1 MVSIDW
7 FWTCAGEC
15 FGYREDNAL
24 FTYDGRQVGRFAEG
38 DEIYGRD
45 GRYLGE
51 ICRTGRLITN
61 TSKKNWTR
69 AGFSPTQGR
78 RFSKNNNVSP
88 KEIRL
93 GYEDFPGPKQFS

>member
-45 GRYLGE
+45 GRYLV
-51 ICRTGRLITN
+51 
-61 TSKKNWTR
+61 
-69 AGFSPTQGR
+69 PM
-78 RFSKNNNVSP
+78 
-88 KEIRL
+88 
-93 GYEDFPGPKQFS
+93 